1 MLTQLKR
8 DKFGRLNIFRT
19 TLPSASSRFA
29 NKYSA
34 PGILSY
40 IYIMRYNGRSTQVK
54 SIIMLVILNILAITT
69 AVASDGL
76 VRDIVVYK
84 NPECGCCT
92 KWVKYL
98 QDNNY
103 NVTIEHTR
111 DVLAVKKRLGVPEKL
126 AACHT
131 AVIDGYVIEGH
142 ITHRDIKRLL
152 LFRPDI
158 KGIAVPG
165 MPVGTPGME
174 SGSTVQPYNVMSFD
188 EQGTMEVFVEH

>member
-1 MLTQLKR
+1 MLA
-8 DKFGRLNIFRT
+8 IF
-19 TLPSASSRFA
+19 S
-29 NKYSA
+29 
-34 PGILSY
+34 
-40 IYIMRYNGRSTQVK
+40 
-54 SIIMLVILNILAITT
+54 ILAMTT
-69 AVASDGL
+69 AIASDAL

-131 AVIDGYVIEGH
+131 AVIDGYVVEGH

-174 SGSTVQPYNVMSFD
+174 RGSAVQPYSVMSFD
-188 EQGTMEVFVEH
+188 EQGNMGVFVEH

>member
-1 MLTQLKR
+1 M
-8 DKFGRLNIFRT
+8 
-19 TLPSASSRFA
+19 
-29 NKYSA
+29 
-34 PGILSY
+34 
-40 IYIMRYNGRSTQVK
+40 K
-54 SIIMLVILNILAITT
+54 SILMLAIINILATTT
-69 AVASDGL
+69 AFASDAL

-111 DVLAVKKRLGVPEKL
+111 DVLAVKKRLDVPEKL

-131 AVIDGYVIEGH
+131 AVIDGYVVEGH

-174 SGSTVQPYNVMSFD
+174 SGNTVQPYNVMSFD
-188 EQGTMEVFVEH
+188 EQGTVGVFVEH

>member
-1 MLTQLKR
+1 M
-8 DKFGRLNIFRT
+8 
-19 TLPSASSRFA
+19 SA
-29 NKYSA
+29 
-34 PGILSY
+34 IL
-40 IYIMRYNGRSTQVK
+40 GV
-54 SIIMLVILNILAITT
+54 LAITT
-69 AVASDGL
+69 AFASDGL
-76 VRDIVVYK
+76 VKDIVVYK

-131 AVIDGYVIEGH
+131 AVIDGYVVEGH

-174 SGSTVQPYNVMSFD
+174 SGNTVQPYNVMSFD
-188 EQGTMEVFVEH
+188 EQGTVEVFVEH

>member
-1 MLTQLKR
+1 MKLTVML
-8 DKFGRLNIFRT
+8 
-19 TLPSASSRFA
+19 A
-29 NKYSA
+29 
-34 PGILSY
+34 
-40 IYIMRYNGRSTQVK
+40 
-54 SIIMLVILNILAITT
+54 ILNILTVTT
-69 AVASDGL
+69 AFASDAL

-98 QDNNY
+98 QNNNY

-131 AVIDGYVIEGH
+131 AVIDGYVVEGH

-152 LFRPDI
+152 LFRPEI

-174 SGSTVQPYNVMSFD
+174 SGSTVHSYNVMSFD
-188 EQGTMEVFVEH
+188 EQGNMEVFVEH

>member
-1 MLTQLKR
+1 
-8 DKFGRLNIFRT
+8 
-19 TLPSASSRFA
+19 
-29 NKYSA
+29 
-34 PGILSY
+34 
-40 IYIMRYNGRSTQVK
+40 VK
-54 SIIMLVILNILAITT
+54 SILMLAILNILAITT
-69 AVASDGL
+69 AFASDAL
-76 VRDIVVYK
+76 VGDIVVYK
-84 NPECGCCT
+84 NPECGCCSR
-92 KWVKYL
+92 WVKYL

-131 AVIDGYVIEGH
+131 AVIDGYVVEGH

-152 LFRPDI
+152 LFRPGI
-158 KGIAVPG
+158 RGIAVPG

-188 EQGTMEVFVEH
+188 EQGNMEVFVEH

>member
-1 MLTQLKR
+1 M
-8 DKFGRLNIFRT
+8 
-19 TLPSASSRFA
+19 
-29 NKYSA
+29 
-34 PGILSY
+34 
-40 IYIMRYNGRSTQVK
+40 K
-54 SIIMLVILNILAITT
+54 SILILAIFNILTMTT
-69 AVASDGL
+69 AFASDAL
-76 VRDIVVYK
+76 VKDIVVYK

-131 AVIDGYVIEGH
+131 AVIDGYVVEGH

-188 EQGTMEVFVEH
+188 EQGNMGVFVEH

>member
-1 MLTQLKR
+1 MKSVFML
-8 DKFGRLNIFRT
+8 
-19 TLPSASSRFA
+19 A
-29 NKYSA
+29 
-34 PGILSY
+34 ILS
-40 IYIMRYNGRSTQVK
+40 V
-54 SIIMLVILNILAITT
+54 LAVTT
-69 AVASDGL
+69 AFASDGL
-76 VRDIVVYK
+76 TRDIVVYK

-131 AVIDGYVIEGH
+131 AVIDGYVVEGH

-174 SGSTVQPYNVMSFD
+174 SGSTVQRYNVISFD
-188 EQGTMEVFVEH
+188 EQGATEVFVEH

>member
-1 MLTQLKR
+1 M
-8 DKFGRLNIFRT
+8 
-19 TLPSASSRFA
+19 
-29 NKYSA
+29 
-34 PGILSY
+34 
-40 IYIMRYNGRSTQVK
+40 K
-54 SIIMLVILNILAITT
+54 SILMSAILGVLAITT
-69 AVASDGL
+69 AFASDGL
-76 VRDIVVYK
+76 VKDIVVYK

-131 AVIDGYVIEGH
+131 AVIDGYVVEGH

-188 EQGTMEVFVEH
+188 EQGTVEVFVEH

>member
-1 MLTQLKR
+1 M
-8 DKFGRLNIFRT
+8 
-19 TLPSASSRFA
+19 
-29 NKYSA
+29 
-34 PGILSY
+34 
-40 IYIMRYNGRSTQVK
+40 K
-54 SIIMLVILNILAITT
+54 SILMLAILNILTMTT
-69 AVASDGL
+69 AFANDAL
-76 VRDIVVYK
+76 VKDIVVYK

-111 DVLAVKKRLGVPEKL
+111 DVLAVKERLGVPEKL

-131 AVIDGYVIEGH
+131 AVIDGYVVEGH

-174 SGSTVQPYNVMSFD
+174 SGSTVQPYNVISFD
-188 EQGTMEVFVEH
+188 EQGTMEVLVEH

>member
-1 MLTQLKR
+1 
-8 DKFGRLNIFRT
+8 
-19 TLPSASSRFA
+19 
-29 NKYSA
+29 
-34 PGILSY
+34 
-40 IYIMRYNGRSTQVK
+40 VK
-54 SIIMLVILNILAITT
+54 SILMLAILNILGITT
-69 AVASDGL
+69 AFASDAL

-92 KWVKYL
+92 RWVKYL

-131 AVIDGYVIEGH
+131 AVIDGYVVEGH

-158 KGIAVPG
+158 RGIAAPG

-188 EQGTMEVFVEH
+188 EQGNLGVFVEH